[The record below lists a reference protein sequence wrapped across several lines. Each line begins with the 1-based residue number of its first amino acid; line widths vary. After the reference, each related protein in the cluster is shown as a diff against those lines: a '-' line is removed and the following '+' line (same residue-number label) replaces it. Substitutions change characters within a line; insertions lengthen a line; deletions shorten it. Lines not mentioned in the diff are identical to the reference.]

1 MISLGSMKNKDQI
14 SSCFFLVFS
23 VVICVNAFQLDIG
36 GPFRPGPGFV
46 PFLAG
51 ALLGAVSIGI
61 FVGSLFSKKNVNQR
75 VVWKGVKW
83 KKIICTLGIL
93 VGYSLIMTFIG
104 FVTSTFL
111 LFMSLFWGI
120 ERISWWKAVLGSAAT
135 SVISYLFFV
144 GWLQCQLPPG
154 IVGY

>member
-1 MISLGSMKNKDQI
+1 MKSKDQI
-14 SSCFFLVFS
+14 SSGFFLVLS
-23 VVICVNAFQLDIG
+23 IIICVSAFQLDIG

-46 PFLAG
+46 PFLAS
-51 ALLGAVSIGI
+51 ALLGVVSIGI
-61 FVGSLFSKKNVNQR
+61 LARSLFFSKKLDQR
-75 VVWKGVKW
+75 SVWKGIKW
-83 KKIICTLGIL
+83 RKLSYTLGIL
-93 VGYSLIMTFIG
+93 VGYSLAMTFIG

-120 ERISWWKAVLGSAAT
+120 ERISWWKAVLGSVAA

>member
-1 MISLGSMKNKDQI
+1 MKNKDQI
-14 SSCFFLVFS
+14 SSCFFLVLS
-23 VVICVNAFQLDIG
+23 IVICVSAFQLDIG

-46 PFLAG
+46 PFLSG
-51 ALLGAVSIGI
+51 ALLGIVSIGTL
-61 FVGSLFSKKNVNQR
+61 VGSLFLNRNVNQR
-75 VVWKGVKW
+75 SVLKGIKW
-83 KKIICTLGIL
+83 KRIVYTLSIL

-120 ERISWWKAVLGSAAT
+120 ERISWWKAFLGSAAA

>member
-1 MISLGSMKNKDQI
+1 MKNKDQI

-23 VVICVNAFQLDIG
+23 VVICMSAIQLDIG

-51 ALLGAVSIGI
+51 GLLGAVSIGI
-61 FVGSLFSKKNVNQR
+61 LAKSLFFSKRLDQR
-75 VVWKGVKW
+75 SVLKGIKW
-83 KKIICTLGIL
+83 RKILYTLGIL
-93 VGYSLIMTFIG
+93 VGYSLAMASIG
-104 FVTSTFL
+104 FVMSTFF

-135 SVISYLFFV
+135 SVIAYLFFV